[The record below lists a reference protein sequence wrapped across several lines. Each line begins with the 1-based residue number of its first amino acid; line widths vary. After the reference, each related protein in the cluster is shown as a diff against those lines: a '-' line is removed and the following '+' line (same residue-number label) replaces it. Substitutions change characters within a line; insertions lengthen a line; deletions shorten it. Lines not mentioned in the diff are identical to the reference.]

1 MKKLLNYK
9 LATLVLLLIC
19 PVLHAQ
25 FQSGLWTKKQAN
37 YWYMGKAR
45 GLNFSTSPPQVL
57 NDGQSYA
64 IKGGGTISTPEGD
77 LLFYTDGQKVWNR
90 NHAIMPN
97 GTSLSSGAMA
107 TQCGLTI
114 PVPGNPNL
122 YYVISVM
129 KSNSNGGI
137 FYSEVDMT
145 LDGGLGNVNL
155 NKKVRIHPAGVAEKL
170 AAVHHPDEK
179 KVWLVGHRAN
189 HLDLAHSNEFVS
201 YLISENGI
209 NTTPIVSAVGQAF
222 HQFKDGQ
229 MKFSADG
236 TKIAIVHSQGNV
248 GPNVLEI
255 FNFDKTTG
263 VISAPFLTIDDRFSA
278 FGSLW
283 GIEFSPN
290 GKFLYVAES
299 QGPSRIYQYDVSSGN
314 DATIR
319 STENII
325 YEIAGLY
332 DDTFFGMQ
340 TGIDGKIYVASSNR
354 DHHSVI
360 NFPNNSGLACGFQYS
375 VSSTILATSDD
386 SFPGFIQSYFES
398 GILYDKTCHGDVT
411 DFSLIRIPGITSVSW
426 NFGDTASSS
435 NTSTSLEPTHVFTAP
450 GTYTVTATIVS
461 NGARQLTSSQV
472 IINALPT
479 AEKPATV
486 FGCDTSN
493 SGFYDFDLLAQDAI
507 ILNNQLP
514 ADFTVTYH
522 TNNADAQSGNNAIS
536 GDLTR
541 YNSDGEPIF
550 ARVENKITGC
560 FKTTDFELEVIPSIN
575 PSGLQVVGCSPLNLT
590 SVVPNLGIPANEI
603 TVTYHTSNGDA
614 ETGNNPINTPEKY
627 AFTGTSGTIYLRIIQ
642 NTSACVDVVEVGIVQ
657 GDCSLPQGF
666 SPNGDNVNDS
676 FDLSFLASQNG
687 ISSLEVFNR
696 NGRQVYKQNNYT
708 NQWIGEDN
716 NGNRLPTGTY
726 FYVAK
731 LKTEHPQYGKVIT
744 KWVYLQANN

>member
-1 MKKLLNYK
+1 MKKLLHYK
-9 LATLVLLLIC
+9 LAILLFLLLS
-19 PVLHAQ
+19 PALQAQ
-25 FQSGLWTKKQAN
+25 FQSGLWKGKQAY

-45 GLNFSTSPPQVL
+45 GLNFNVAPPQVL
-57 NDGQSYA
+57 SDGQSYA
-64 IKGGGTISTPEGD
+64 IKGGGTISTPSGD

-90 NHAIMPN
+90 NHALMPN
-97 GTSLSSGAMA
+97 GTGLSSGAMA

-122 YYVISVM
+122 YYVFSVM

-145 LDGGLGNVNL
+145 LDGGLGNVNSH
-155 NKKVRIHPAGVAEKL
+155 KKVRMHPAGVAEKL
-170 AAVHHPDEK
+170 VAVYHTDK
-179 KVWLVGHRAN
+179 KQVWVVGHRAN
-189 HLDLAHSNEFVS
+189 HLDLAHSNEFVA

-209 NTTPIVSAVGQAF
+209 ISTTPIVSAVGEAF

-229 MKFSADG
+229 MKFSPDG

-248 GPNVLEI
+248 GPNILEV
-255 FNFDKTTG
+255 FNFDATTG
-263 VISAPFLTIDDRFSA
+263 VISAPFLTIDDRYSA

-290 GKFLYVAES
+290 NKFLYVAES
-299 QGPSRIYQYDVSSGN
+299 QGPSRIYQYDISSRN
-314 DATIR
+314 STAIR
-319 STENII
+319 NSEIII
-325 YEIAGLY
+325 YDIPGF

-340 TGIDGKIYVASSNR
+340 AGPDGKVYVASSNR
-354 DHHSVI
+354 DYHSVI
-360 NFPNNSGLACGFQYS
+360 NFPNNAGLSCGFQYL
-375 VSSTILATSDD
+375 VAGTVVATSDD
-386 SFPGFIQSYFES
+386 SFPGFVQSYFES

-411 DFSLIRIPGITSVSW
+411 NFSLIRIPGITSVSW
-426 NFGDTASSS
+426 NFGDTASAN
-435 NTSTSLEPTHVFTAP
+435 NTSTALEPSHLFTAP
-450 GTYTVTATIVS
+450 GTYTVTATITS
-461 NGARQLTSSQV
+461 NGATQLASTQV
-472 IINALPT
+472 VINALPN
-479 AEKPATV
+479 AQKPANI
-486 FGCDTSN
+486 FGCDNAN
-493 SGFYDFDLLAQDAI
+493 SGSYDFDLLAQDAA
-507 ILNNQLP
+507 ILNGQV
-514 ADFTVTYH
+514 ATDFTVTYH
-522 TNNADAQSGNNAIS
+522 LNNADAQSGNNAIT

-541 YNSDGEPIF
+541 YNSDGETIF

-560 FKTTDFELEVIPSIN
+560 FKTTDFELIVIPSIN
-575 PSGLQVVGCSPLNLT
+575 PSGLQVIGCSPLDLT
-590 SVVPNLGIPANEI
+590 SVLANLGVPANEI
-603 TVTYHTSNGDA
+603 TVTYYTSNGDA
-614 ETGNNPINTPEKY
+614 EIGNNPISNPEKY
-627 AFTGTSGTIYLRIIQ
+627 AFSGTSGTIHIRIIQ
-642 NTSACVDVVEVGIVQ
+642 NTSACVNVIEVGILQ

-666 SPNGDNVNDS
+666 SPNGDTVNES